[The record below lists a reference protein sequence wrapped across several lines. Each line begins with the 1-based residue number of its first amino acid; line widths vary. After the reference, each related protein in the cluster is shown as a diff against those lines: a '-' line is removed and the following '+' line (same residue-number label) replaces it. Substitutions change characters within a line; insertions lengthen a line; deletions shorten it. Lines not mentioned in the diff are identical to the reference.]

1 LDVPAKLAARVRVYS
16 RGHGRK
22 TDKHDAVSI
31 GLAAIDGTGILP
43 VTRDDVMVSLRLLCD
58 RREELVAQR
67 TQAVCR
73 LHRLLAELTPGSD
86 THTSSP
92 SWHAPLRPG
101 RTSVSSLSGEP
112 EVILG
117 KDATA
122 VGAVGK

>member
-1 LDVPAKLAARVRVYS
+1 
-16 RGHGRK
+16 
-22 TDKHDAVSI
+22 
-31 GLAAIDGTGILP
+31 

-73 LHRLLAELTPGSD
+73 LHWLLAELTPGSD

-92 SWHAPLRPG
+92 SGHAPLRLG